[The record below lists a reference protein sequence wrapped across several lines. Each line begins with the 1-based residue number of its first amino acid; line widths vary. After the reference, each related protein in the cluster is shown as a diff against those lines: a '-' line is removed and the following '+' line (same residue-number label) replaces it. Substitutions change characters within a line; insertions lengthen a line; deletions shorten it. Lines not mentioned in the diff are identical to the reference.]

1 MRCSHPAR
9 WLHLLAI
16 LLALSTPLF
25 ASAQSGGPSFSKEQL
40 DQLTAPIAL
49 YPDALLS
56 QVLMASTYPDDVAKA
71 AAWSR
76 AHSEQKGDDAVG
88 QVQDQPWDPS
98 VQSLVAFP
106 QVAIMM
112 GEKPDWVRDLG
123 DAFLGQPD
131 DVMASIQRLRA
142 QAQKAGNL
150 SSGKD
155 VKVST
160 ETVTSE
166 QTGAAEKV
174 IVIQPASPEVIY
186 VPTYNPT
193 VVYGA
198 WPYPAYPPYYIPP
211 PPGYWFSTAVATG
224 IAWGVG
230 IGISNALWGGC
241 NWGRGEVNIN
251 VNRYNNINVNNR
263 INNSNWNHNVQHRG
277 NTPYRGGNTTRQQLD
292 RQYQSGQRDQYRGR
306 DADRE
311 RAMQSMQR
319 SGVTPDRA
327 GVGNRQAGT
336 DRAAGAAQ
344 ARPPDRD
351 NAFRGAGDS
360 NARAEANRGASSRQ
374 AMQRDT
380 QRAQPSGG
388 GGGRMQ
394 SMPAGGGGARAGG
407 GGGGSSRSG
416 GGGGGGRAGG
426 GSGGHGGGGRR

>member
-1 MRCSHPAR
+1 MHPNLVR
-9 WLHLLAI
+9 WLRFLAVVFAVSLPLLA
-16 LLALSTPLF
+16 T
-25 ASAQSGGPSFSKEQL
+25 AQSGGPSFSREQI
-40 DQLTAPIAL
+40 DQLTAPVAL

-76 AHSEQKGDDAVG
+76 AHSEQKGDDAVR
-88 QVQDQPWDPS
+88 QVADQPWDPS

-131 DVMASIQRLRA
+131 DVMASIQRLRV

-150 SSGKD
+150 SSNKD

-160 ETVTSE
+160 ETVTAE
-166 QTGAAEKV
+166 QTGASESV
-174 IVIQPASPEVIY
+174 IVIQPASPTVVY
-186 VPTYNPT
+186 VPTYNPA

-230 IGISNALWGGC
+230 IGITNALWGGC
-241 NWGRGEVNIN
+241 NWGRGDVNIN

-277 NTPYRGGNTTRQQLD
+277 NTPYRGGNATRQQLD
-292 RQYQSGQRDQYRGR
+292 RNYQSGQRDQYRGR

-327 GVGNRQAGT
+327 AVGNRQSDGV
-336 DRAAGAAQ
+336 RSGAASRQ
-344 ARPPDRD
+344 STPDRD
-351 NAFRGAGDS
+351 NAFRGANDS

-374 AMQRDT
+374 SMQRDT
-380 QRAQPSGG
+380 QRTSASGGGGSRPQAMPSGG
-388 GGGRMQ
+388 G
-394 SMPAGGGGARAGG
+394 AARAGG
-407 GGGGSSRSG
+407 GAGAGRGGGGG
-416 GGGGGGRAGG
+416 GGGGGGRAAGG
-426 GSGGHGGGGRR
+426 GGHGGGGRR